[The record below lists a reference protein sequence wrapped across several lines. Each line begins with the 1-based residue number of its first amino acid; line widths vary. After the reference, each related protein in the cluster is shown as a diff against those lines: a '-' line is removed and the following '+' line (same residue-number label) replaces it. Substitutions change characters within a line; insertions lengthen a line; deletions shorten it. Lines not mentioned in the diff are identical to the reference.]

1 MGKNAEHVYLEA
13 IIEWRKKG
21 NKDQSIRLLD

>member
-1 MGKNAEHVYLEA
+1 MGKTADHVFLEA

-21 NKDQSIRLLD
+21 NRDQSIKYLD